1 MWQGG
6 RGRTVTWHVTGTNLP
21 PRPHGFC
28 TYKITPLLLQWSWYT
43 DRTLGVDWW
52 IEYLLGTER
61 YLLYHSWPVSSSV
74 SFKISL
80 KRWSIEITF
89 FTQRGGGA
97 GWAKKLFPLRH
108 LCHLGEFPLS
118 PARGEGEL
126 RWFFINLEFR
136 WFCCRLLIFL
146 ASEERVPKQLKQR
159 ANLSKQNVDVTLMSR
174 QHHVNVCKRWR

>member
-1 MWQGG
+1 MKKINYSSSNKLKLSRYTVCLKDLYFFLRVWVWHTRTEPAAKLRIDHIKEHGGKITWSNSSFFYMWQGG

-74 SFKISL
+74 SFKISS

-89 FTQRGGGA
+89 FTQRGGGC
-97 GWAKKLFPLRH
+97 GV
-108 LCHLGEFPLS
+108 GEKIISFKALVPS
-118 PARGEGEL
+118 R
-126 RWFFINLEFR
+126 
-136 WFCCRLLIFL
+136 
-146 ASEERVPKQLKQR
+146 RVPPF
-159 ANLSKQNVDVTLMSR
+159 S
-174 QHHVNVCKRWR
+174 C